1 MSQKSSFA
9 IVWHYAFHV
18 KKCIL
23 KACVFLCHPVVRYLS
38 ARFSRVDVD
47 RVAHE
52 KTLDDLANNAQQWEV
67 SFESVYLCCSIAG
80 GSGKS
85 FLIKAISAGVR
96 IIDGRTSQ
104 EQQLK
109 PPVII
114 GAPTGVT
121 SNSFKC
127 SVCN

>member
-67 SFESVYLCCSIAG
+67 YN
-80 GSGKS
+80 
-85 FLIKAISAGVR
+85 LIINRISAQKAGTDTSDPLRLFVSGVGSFFCLLNR
-96 IIDGRTSQ
+96 STCVALSQ
-104 EQQLK
+104 VAVARAFL
-109 PPVII
+109 
-114 GAPTGVT
+114 
-121 SNSFKC
+121 
-127 SVCN
+127 